1 MKKNYLNLYLVT
13 DSDLALGRPVED
25 VVQAAVRGG
34 TTIVQLREKTA
45 STRDFYHIAL
55 RVNEILQGTGVPLII
70 NDRLDIAQAV
80 DVEGLHI
87 GQSDMPY
94 EIARRILGP
103 NKIIGVSCDNDE
115 QLLEM
120 NRYDDVNYVA
130 VQAYG
135 TQTKAEA
142 DHPLGPAGVL
152 RSKKLTRHP
161 LVAIGGIH
169 LSNAAE
175 ISEAEADG
183 IAVVSEIMS
192 AKDPEDAAKKLYL
205 QLGVNNE
212 K

>member
-55 RVNEILQGTGVPLII
+55 RVKEILQGTGVPLII

-142 DHPLGPAGVL
+142 DHPLGSAGVL

-205 QLGVNNE
+205 QLGVKNE

>member
-55 RVNEILQGTGVPLII
+55 RVKEILQGTGVPLII

-115 QLLEM
+115 QPLEM

-183 IAVVSEIMS
+183 IAVVSEILS

-205 QLGVNNE
+205 QLGVKTE

>member
-1 MKKNYLNLYLVT
+1 M
-13 DSDLALGRPVED
+13 
-25 VVQAAVRGG
+25 
-34 TTIVQLREKTA
+34 
-45 STRDFYHIAL
+45 
-55 RVNEILQGTGVPLII
+55 
-70 NDRLDIAQAV
+70 
-80 DVEGLHI
+80 
-87 GQSDMPY
+87 
-94 EIARRILGP
+94 
-103 NKIIGVSCDNDE
+103 
-115 QLLEM
+115 
-120 NRYDDVNYVA
+120 
-130 VQAYG
+130 QAYG

-205 QLGVNNE
+205 QLGVKNE

>member
-55 RVNEILQGTGVPLII
+55 RVTEILQGTGVPLII

-80 DVEGLHI
+80 DVEGPHI

-103 NKIIGVSCDNDE
+103 NKIIGVSCGNDE

-205 QLGVNNE
+205 QLGVKNE